1 MEQVNDRY
9 RRLSRAM
16 TDKIAHVPHD
26 TWENP
31 SPCREW
37 TARQL
42 VGHLIEVHGRF
53 QALVGRSLVTHP
65 TVAEDPLGAWEAVRG
80 QTQEDLDD
88 PARLAEEYDGRFGRS
103 TFGKAV
109 DGFVC
114 FDLIVH
120 GWDLARATGQDETIA
135 AQDVEAIQ
143 RMVDDMGDVMRS
155 NGVIAGPL
163 DPAPDASPQERLLAA
178 LGRRV

>member
-1 MEQVNDRY
+1 MEDVTERY

-16 TDKIAHVPHD
+16 SHKIADVPD
-26 TWENP
+26 DAWENP
-31 SPCREW
+31 SPCQEW
-37 TARQL
+37 TARGL
-42 VGHLIEVHGRF
+42 VEHLLEVHSRF
-53 QALVGRSLVTHP
+53 QGLVGRGLVTHP
-65 TVAEDPLGAWEAVRG
+65 DVADDPLGAWEAVRG

-88 PARLAEEYDGRFGRS
+88 PAKVAEEYDGRFGRS

-135 AQDVEAIQ
+135 SQDVEAIQ
-143 RMVDDMGDVMRS
+143 RMVDEMGDVMRS

-163 DPAPDASPQERLLAA
+163 DPPPDASPQERLLAA
-178 LGRRV
+178 LGREV